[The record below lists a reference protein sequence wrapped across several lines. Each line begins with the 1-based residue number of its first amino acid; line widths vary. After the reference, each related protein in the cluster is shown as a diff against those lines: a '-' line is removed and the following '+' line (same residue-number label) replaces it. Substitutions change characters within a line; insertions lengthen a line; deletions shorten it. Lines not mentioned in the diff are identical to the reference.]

1 MSRGSIPII
10 PFVLL
15 AYEKMDRHL
24 VKVSKGATYGPAVR
38 RAALAG
44 RGKLLKYK
52 TLSENN
58 QFYTIAKV
66 CSLVFVFDISLK
78 NS

>member
-1 MSRGSIPII
+1 MSRASIPTI

-24 VKVSKGATYGPAVR
+24 VKVSKGATYGPALQ

-44 RGKLLKYK
+44 WGKLLKYK
-52 TLSENN
+52 TLAENN
-58 QFYTIAKV
+58 QFYTIATG
-66 CSLVFVFDISLK
+66 SRLELQPILWI
-78 NS
+78 